1 MIIQLED
8 GRKMEVPDG
17 STPDQIDATIAEVV
31 TKSPARI
38 GFDNGGGITLKGI
51 PEKAP
56 SGPNTAGLGAT
67 LGAVSEFVPNT
78 KPNIQ
83 MPEQLPFGM
92 PKSAIDE
99 ANRRIDA
106 KNQYEKSFIGDAER
120 QALKKLEGERP
131 FASSVVEGA
140 KHVLKQFQA
149 GTALAPEFLPQSIQD
164 ILNYQPF
171 GENLPADERKRQ
183 VDEEMAKEK
192 ERYAITQ
199 GENPLS
205 TMIGELAPYLVTGA
219 AGERGLVRVGEA
231 LQAPIKKASIG
242 LNKAIGN
249 TTEANRLINKPA
261 RLPTELEQSYNAI
274 ARGVAT
280 GAAEG
285 SAQYNTT
292 AGEGATTALMGGIA
306 GMIGPLRVLNKTR
319 NERDAAGKKLIDQMY
334 EQGFQITP
342 GIRTGNKALQ
352 TAEAGIRNSDIY
364 AQEFANQIDRPN
376 QRRITDMAGEA
387 IGLNTKDRDLLSQQ
401 ELADH
406 MNSLRAGYTTLEQT
420 TTGKYGLKQIREA
433 GNVLKELQP
442 TKNRNTSDLDK
453 HRYSI
458 AKSFINQLKAE
469 LGSPQRGA
477 NGRFMGYQFN
487 GAQYQAVRQ
496 RLQDE
501 ISQAYNSGDKRLGE
515 QLKKIQVVLDDS
527 LTQGMSQSTAK
538 QWKDMNERYAMTK
551 MLMEGGMTPSGKVDA
566 TKLTSAVMN
575 GTEASRTLTGQ
586 GGRIN
591 KFQDIARFNDV
602 LHGSDVEGGSLTGL
616 GRSAA
621 PIDRGLFYRA
631 YKGAMRPIDMFGL
644 SYRLNT
650 NRMPFIGSKLSPA
663 HGLSPTAS
671 IQLSRAINQT
681 ETPAD
686 YVQTKYQE
694 LKDML
699 AGKQ

>member
-31 TKSPARI
+31 TKSPIRI
-38 GFDNGGGITLKGI
+38 GVDNGVGTTLKGS
-51 PEKAP
+51 PENAP
-56 SGPNTAGLGAT
+56 SGPEASPSGAIPK
-67 LGAVSEFVPNT
+67 GFE
-78 KPNIQ
+78 PNIK
-83 MPEQLPFGM
+83 PLAKPTTPLPVGM
-92 PKSAIDE
+92 TQAAIDTV
-99 ANRRIDA
+99 NKLTQA
-106 KNQYEKSFIGDAER
+106 KNDYEKSFIGDEEK
-120 QALKKLEGERP
+120 QQLKKLESERP
-131 FASSVVEGA
+131 FASSVVEGT

-149 GTALAPEFLPQSIQD
+149 GTALAPEFLPQTLQD

-171 GENLPADERKRQ
+171 GDNLPAAERKKE
-183 VDEEMAKEK
+183 VADIMAKEK

-219 AGERGLVRVGEA
+219 AGERGLVRLGES

-249 TTEANRLINKPA
+249 TVEANRIMNKPA

-292 AGEGATTALMGGIA
+292 AGEGATTALMGGVA

-319 NERDAAGKKLIDQMY
+319 NERDAAGKKIIDQMH

-352 TAEAGIRNSDIY
+352 TAEAGIRNSDVY
-364 AQEFANQIDRPN
+364 AQEFANQVDRPN

-406 MNSLRAGYTTLEQT
+406 MKGLRAGYTSLEAN
-420 TTGKYGLKQIREA
+420 TTGKYGLRQIRSVAE
-433 GNVLKELQP
+433 VLKELKP
-442 TKNRNTSDLDK
+442 SKNRNTSALDQQ
-453 HRYSI
+453 RYAVVNGF
-458 AKSFINQLKAE
+458 AKQIKAE
-469 LGSPQRGA
+469 MGSPQRDPS
-477 NGRFMGYQFN
+477 GRFKGYQFD
-487 GAQYQAVRQ
+487 GTQYQNMRQ
-496 RLQDE
+496 KLQDE
-501 ISQAYNSGDKRLGE
+501 ISQAYNGGDKRLADN
-515 QLKKIQVVLDDS
+515 LKKIQVVLDES
-527 LTQGMSQSTAK
+527 LTQGMGKKTASE
-538 QWKDMNERYAMTK
+538 WKDMNERYAMTK

-566 TKLTSAVMN
+566 SKLTSSVMN

-586 GGRIN
+586 GGRIK
-591 KFQDIARFNDV
+591 KFQDIARYNDV
-602 LHGSDVEGGSLTGL
+602 LRGSDVEGGSLTGL
-616 GRSAA
+616 GRAEA

-686 YVQTKYQE
+686 YVQTHYQE
-694 LKDML
+694 LKDIL
-699 AGKQ
+699 SGNK

>member
-8 GRKMEVPDG
+8 GRKLEVPNG
-17 STPDQIDATIAEVV
+17 ATPQEIDATVAEVMA
-31 TKSPARI
+31 KSPARSE
-38 GFDNGGGITLKGI
+38 GVNGGGTTLGGS
-51 PEKAP
+51 PSNAP
-56 SGPNTAGLGAT
+56 SGAEIRPISANLTGFEPNLM
-67 LGAVSEFVPNT
+67 
-78 KPNIQ
+78 PNIP

-171 GENLPADERKRQ
+171 GENLPADERKKQ

-192 ERYAITQ
+192 ARYAITQ

-205 TMIGELAPYLVTGA
+205 TMIGELVPYLVTGA
-219 AGERGLVRVGEA
+219 AGEKGLVRVGEA

-249 TTEANRLINKPA
+249 TAEANRLINKPD

-280 GAAEG
+280 GASEG
-285 SAQYNTT
+285 AAQYNTT
-292 AGEGATTALMGGIA
+292 AGEGATTALFGGVA
-306 GMIGPLRVLNKTR
+306 GMVGPLRVLNKTR
-319 NERDAAGKKLIDQMY
+319 NERDAAGKKLIDQMH

-342 GIRTGNKALQ
+342 GIRTGNKVLQ
-352 TAEAGIRNSDIY
+352 TAEAGIRNSDAY

-387 IGLNTKDRDLLSQQ
+387 IGLNTKDRDLLSQS
-401 ELADH
+401 ELSDH
-406 MNSLRAGYTTLEQT
+406 MKNLKGSYTALEAN
-420 TTGKYGLKQIREA
+420 TTGKYGLRQIREV
-433 GNVLKELQP
+433 GKVLADLKP
-442 TKNRNTSDLDK
+442 TLNRNTSPVDK
-453 HRYSI
+453 QRYAI
-458 AKSFINQLKAE
+458 VNGFAKQLKAE
-469 LGSPQRGA
+469 MGSPQRGS
-477 NGRFMGYQFN
+477 NGRFLGYQFN
-487 GAQYQAVRQ
+487 GSQYQALRS

-501 ISQAYNSGDKRLGE
+501 ISQAYQSGDKRLGDSLRKV
-515 QLKKIQVVLDDS
+515 QTVLDDS
-527 LTQGMSQSTAK
+527 LLSGMNAATAK

-566 TKLTSAVMN
+566 TKLTSSVMN

-586 GGRIN
+586 GGRIK

-602 LHGSDVEGGSLTGL
+602 LHGSDVAGGSLTGL
-616 GRSAA
+616 GRADA

-650 NRMPFIGSKLSPA
+650 NRMPFIGTRLSPA

-686 YVQTKYQE
+686 YVRDKYQE
-694 LKDML
+694 LLDVLKSE
-699 AGKQ
+699 

>member
-8 GRKMEVPDG
+8 GRKLEVPDG

-31 TKSPARI
+31 TKSPIRI
-38 GFDNGGGITLKGI
+38 GVDNGGSTTLKGS

-56 SGPNTAGLGAT
+56 SGPEASPSGAIPT
-67 LGAVSEFVPNT
+67 GFE
-78 KPNIQ
+78 PNIK
-83 MPEQLPFGM
+83 PLAKPTTPLPVGM
-92 PKSAIDE
+92 TQAAIDTV
-99 ANRRIDA
+99 NKLTQA
-106 KNQYEKSFIGDAER
+106 KNDYEKSFIGDEEKQR
-120 QALKKLEGERP
+120 LKKLESERP
-131 FASSVVEGA
+131 FASSVVEGT

-149 GTALAPEFLPQSIQD
+149 GTALAPEFLPQTLQD

-171 GENLPADERKRQ
+171 GDNLPAAERKKE
-183 VDEEMAKEK
+183 VADIMAKEK

-219 AGERGLVRVGEA
+219 AGERGLVRLGES

-249 TTEANRLINKPA
+249 TVEANRIMNKPA

-292 AGEGATTALMGGIA
+292 AGEGATTALMGGVA

-319 NERDAAGKKLIDQMY
+319 NERDAAGKKIIDQMH

-352 TAEAGIRNSDIY
+352 TAEAGIRNSDVY
-364 AQEFANQIDRPN
+364 AQEFANQVDRPN

-401 ELADH
+401 ELSDH
-406 MNSLRAGYTTLEQT
+406 MNGLRAGYTSLEANT
-420 TTGKYGLKQIREA
+420 IGKYGLRQIRQV
-433 GNVLKELQP
+433 GDVLKELQP
-442 TKNRNTSDLDK
+442 TQNRNTSKVDK
-453 HRYSI
+453 QRYDI
-458 AKSFINQLKAE
+458 AKSFTDQIKAE
-469 LGSPQRGA
+469 MGSPQRGPA
-477 NGRFMGYQFN
+477 GQFMGYQFN
-487 GAQYQAVRQ
+487 GTQYQGMRQ

-501 ISQAYNSGDKRLGE
+501 ISQAYNGGDRRLAE
-515 QLKKIQVVLDDS
+515 NLKKIQVVLDES
-527 LTQGMSQSTAK
+527 LTQGMGKKTAAE
-538 QWKDMNERYAMTK
+538 WKDMNERYAMTK
-551 MLMEGGMTPSGKVDA
+551 MLMEGGMTPAGKVDA
-566 TKLTSAVMN
+566 SKLTSAVMN

-586 GGRIN
+586 GGRIK
-591 KFQDIARFNDV
+591 KFQDIARYNDV

-616 GRSAA
+616 GRAEA

-686 YVQTKYQE
+686 YVQTHYQE

-699 AGKQ
+699 AGNK